1 MRVEIC
7 DLKPTKA
14 RTIHK
19 VRIENKTDYQ
29 KVKWIFSR
37 IPIKWAADDKTH
49 TIHFL
54 GKKY

>member
-14 RTIHK
+14 RTVHK